1 MSDYKKD
8 ETMVIYLYNTQDLW
22 AVVSGKDFLQSTCDE
37 TTKKSHRINDF
48 CITTTASQYKD
59 PFDVDTEL
67 IECFFIEKDKSFF
80 YHCDFDAHFDGGM
93 LPYCEVHEKKSYV
106 EK

>member
-1 MSDYKKD
+1 MITKK
-8 ETMVIYLYNTQDLW
+8 MKQWSNIYTILKICGQLFP
-22 AVVSGKDFLQSTCDE
+22 GKDFLQSTCDE

-48 CITTTASQYKD
+48 CIITTASHYKD

-93 LPYCEVHEKKSYV
+93 LPYWEVHEKKSYV